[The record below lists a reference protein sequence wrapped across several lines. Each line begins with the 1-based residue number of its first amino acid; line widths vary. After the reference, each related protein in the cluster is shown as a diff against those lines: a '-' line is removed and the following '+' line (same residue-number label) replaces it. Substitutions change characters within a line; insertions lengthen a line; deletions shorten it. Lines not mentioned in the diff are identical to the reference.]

1 MQFLFDFIFLFVV
14 VYGFGT
20 LLSAVFCS
28 SLVKSISFAP
38 LLSFGCLFLI
48 SFIRREI
55 GLSTSWKGI
64 VLPFCALSLIV
75 FLLGRLIKKKHC
87 ASDTY
92 EGYCDTVDCKILGLY
107 VFVGVIV
114 ATFVYLKTLDSAAS
128 FFQGYDSYYH
138 INTVRQY
145 LNTGFYCSLPV
156 TGYPNLWHCLT
167 AITASFGAFAIPQ
180 AVNAFNFFL
189 VAFVVPTS
197 VYLFMDAV
205 FREDKTIV
213 FIGAFASVMCNT
225 FPWNYVVNGP
235 VYALL
240 IGWALLPI
248 SMALFVHLC
257 RSKKLS
263 TFFYMLG
270 AFCAS
275 CLVLV
280 VAHPSVIFA
289 GIVILTP
296 LGVHA
301 TFALMRSRGF
311 SCFISCIVSAVFLLC
326 VLGFWVY
333 CFRSPLFAVVVNFSW
348 AAQTPLSQAI
358 SNAIVGSLSQAHSPQ
373 PVLMLLTFLG
383 LLCVLKRPQ
392 QRWLAFSLCF
402 AAFISIASE
411 GIDGYWRQFFC
422 GFWYNDL
429 NRLMGLYGFMLAVL
443 SAPGLVV
450 LLKAVQVIYQQLFG
464 ETRVVNFNELAIC
477 FCPLLLVLVLLPSF
491 SIPSGTYVTPFA
503 FIRGKLH
510 DYNDL
515 SQSAFCYDS
524 SEIAFTDK
532 VKEIVGDSKVLNY
545 PYDGSCFAY
554 AISNLNTIN
563 REWWV
568 TDLDQSHPDALMRM
582 KIDQIFT
589 DKDVQRV
596 CNQEDVSY
604 VLLLDYGHP
613 FGEGVFNYDH
623 RVPEAWTGLTSI
635 TDSTA
640 GLKLL
645 LSEGD
650 MRLYEIENQASD

>member
-1 MQFLFDFIFLFVV
+1 MQFLFDFIFLLVV
-14 VYGFGT
+14 VYAFGT
-20 LLSAVFCS
+20 LLSAAFCS
-28 SLVKSISFAP
+28 SLAKSISFAP

-48 SFIRREI
+48 SFIRCEM

-64 VLPFCALSLIV
+64 VLPFCVLSLIV
-75 FLLGRLIKKKHC
+75 FLLGRLIKKKRR
-87 ASDTY
+87 ASDTR
-92 EGYCDTVDCKILGLY
+92 EDYCDIVDCKTLGLY
-107 VFVGVIV
+107 VFVGAIV
-114 ATFVYLKTLDSAAS
+114 ATFVYVRTLDSAAS

-205 FREDKTIV
+205 FWEDKAIV
-213 FIGAFASVMCNT
+213 FIGAFATAMCNT
-225 FPWNYVVNGP
+225 FPWNYVSNGP

-248 SMALFVHLC
+248 SMALFAYLC
-257 RSKKLS
+257 ESKKLS
-263 TFFYMLG
+263 SFICMLG

-296 LGVHA
+296 LGAHA
-301 TFALMRSRGF
+301 AFASMRSRGF
-311 SCFISCIVSAVFLLC
+311 SCFISCIVAAVFLLC

-333 CFRSPLFAVVVNFSW
+333 CFRSPLFAGVVNFPRP
-348 AAQTPLSQAI
+348 AQTSLSQAI
-358 SNAIVGSLSQAHSPQ
+358 SNAIVGSLSEAHSPQ

-392 QRWLAFSLCF
+392 QRWLAFSLCS
-402 AAFISIASE
+402 AAFICIVSE

-443 SAPGLVV
+443 SAPGLAV
-450 LLKAVQVIYQQLFG
+450 LLKAFPAIYQQLFG

-477 FCPLLLVLVLLPSF
+477 FCSLLLALVLLPSF

-503 FIRGKLH
+503 YIRGKLY

-563 REWWV
+563 RVWWV

-582 KIDQIFT
+582 KINQIFT
-589 DKDVQRV
+589 DKDVQKA

-650 MRLYEIENQASD
+650 MRLYEIENQTSD